1 MLNKALIYKEST
13 KNIMDYE
20 NYFTRKSLIT
30 PSLKILFSI
39 FFYLCI
45 FIPLKGQVI
54 VYKVCENKC

>member
-30 PSLKILFSI
+30 PSLKILFSKNDKPQPG
-39 FFYLCI
+39 YESL
-45 FIPLKGQVI
+45 
-54 VYKVCENKC
+54 